1 MIHGPL
7 VAMSPT
13 LGPISTYK
21 LLGPFYHPKEVI
33 SLHACG
39 AGIRGWRHRVE
50 QGNKWW
56 LFPGMKSLLTS

>member
-39 AGIRGWRHRVE
+39 AGIRGRRHRVE
-50 QGNKWW
+50 QVE
-56 LFPGMKSLLTS
+56 